1 MELLRT
7 LAGLIFP
14 PVCRL
19 CRIPGTFPLCP
30 GCLSR
35 VRLIVP
41 PLCLKCGRP
50 LNGSTGSVLTCSLC
64 RRRPLGFATVR
75 AAGVYE
81 GTLREAIHELKF
93 RGCRAMAQPIGGLMA
108 SAWQEFGVPVDAVV
122 PVPLHGA
129 RLRARGFNQSGLLA
143 QVVGG
148 ELGIPGVDALV
159 RLRSTQPQST
169 LLFHERRRNV
179 RETFAARERIGGKR
193 ILLVDDVL
201 STGFTASECAAR
213 LYGAGAAEVHVLVA
227 ALALLERQPTGN

>member
-1 MELLRT
+1 
-7 LAGLIFP
+7 
-14 PVCRL
+14 
-19 CRIPGTFPLCP
+19 
-30 GCLSR
+30 
-35 VRLIVP
+35 
-41 PLCLKCGRP
+41 
-50 LNGSTGSVLTCSLC
+50 
-64 RRRPLGFATVR
+64 
-75 AAGVYE
+75 
-81 GTLREAIHELKF
+81 
-93 RGCRAMAQPIGGLMA
+93 MAQPIGGLMS
-108 SAWQEFGVPVDAVV
+108 SAWQEFGAPVDAVV

-143 QVVGG
+143 QVVGR

-159 RLRSTQPQST
+159 RLRATQPQST

-227 ALALLERQPTGN
+227 ALAVLERQPAGN